1 MKFLYKCVLTLTLL
15 FTIAQPLYARAAD
28 PVGAFGSSATEK
40 IRGQIE
46 DAVGL
51 KVGSAT
57 GSDIK
62 LGTILSALLPYLY
75 VAGGFILFI
84 MMIWGGFEMLT
95 GATEQKSQEAGKQR
109 ITTAIIGFILLFVS
123 YWIAQILQIIFGIR
137 IL

>member
-1 MKFLYKCVLTLTLL
+1 MKLL
-15 FTIAQPLYARAAD
+15 FACILSLSFFLLTAQPLSARVAD
-28 PVGAFGSSATEK
+28 PSGAFGSSATQK
-40 IRGQIE
+40 IREQV
-46 DAVGL
+46 DSAVGL
-51 KVGSAT
+51 SIGGKT
-57 GSDIK
+57 GETLK
-62 LGTILSALLPYLY
+62 LGNILSALLPYLY

-109 ITTAIIGFILLFVS
+109 ITTAVIGFILLFVS

>member
-1 MKFLYKCVLTLTLL
+1 MKKLLQGVLSAIL
-15 FTIAQPLYARAAD
+15 FFTSSSIAFAQK
-28 PVGAFGSSATEK
+28 GATEE
-40 IRGQIE
+40 IRKQI
-46 DAVGL
+46 DTAVKL
-51 KVGSAT
+51 KVGTAT
-57 GSDIK
+57 GPDIK
-62 LGTILSALLPYLY
+62 IGTILSALLPYLY

-109 ITTAIIGFILLFVS
+109 ITTAVIGFILLFVS

>member
-1 MKFLYKCVLTLTLL
+1 MKKL
-15 FTIAQPLYARAAD
+15 FQLVTIATLFLASSTL
-28 PVGAFGSSATEK
+28 AFAQKSATEQ
-40 IRGQIE
+40 IRSQI
-46 DAVGL
+46 DNAVGL

-109 ITTAIIGFILLFVS
+109 ITTAVIGFILLFVS
-123 YWIAQILQIIFGIR
+123 YWIASSPNYFGIR

>member
-1 MKFLYKCVLTLTLL
+1 MKFIYACALSLALLLT
-15 FTIAQPLYARAAD
+15 AVHPLYARIAD
-28 PVGAFGSSATEK
+28 PAGVYGSSATQQ
-40 IRGQIE
+40 IRSQI
-46 DAVGL
+46 DSAVGL
-51 KVGSAT
+51 NIGGKSSAT
-57 GSDIK
+57 LK
-62 LGTILSALLPYLY
+62 LGDILSALLPYLY

-109 ITTAIIGFILLFVS
+109 ITAAVIGFILLFVS